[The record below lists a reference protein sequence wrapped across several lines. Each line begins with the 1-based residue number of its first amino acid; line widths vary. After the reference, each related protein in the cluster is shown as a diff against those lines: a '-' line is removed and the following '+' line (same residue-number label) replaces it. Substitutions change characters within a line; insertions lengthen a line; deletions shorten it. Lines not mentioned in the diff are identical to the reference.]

1 MTVAKLMQTRAA
13 ISAEIDAIPFDV
25 SIDEVFQRKWTIEQ
39 EILKRK
45 AVTLDDRDAQ
55 LEILAERGKI
65 LDVSD
70 ELAALVVA

>member
-13 ISAEIDAIPFDV
+13 ISAEIDAIPFDE